1 MTDLMQQAEHE
12 VHARLTH
19 TGLSAQKVRLVCDAV
34 RGRQA
39 DAALDMLKFM
49 PQAAA
54 RPVFRLIRSAIA
66 NAEQNFG
73 MNREDLWVRA
83 IYADE
88 APTAKRGRFAAKG
101 RWKPILKRSS
111 HITVILH
118 ERVSEETAE

>member
-1 MTDLMQQAEHE
+1 MTDTQEIEHE
-12 VHARLTH
+12 VLARLTH

-39 DAALDMLKFM
+39 DEALDMLRFM

-54 RPVFRLIRSAIA
+54 RPVFKLIRSAVA

-73 MNREDLWVRA
+73 MAREDLIVKR

-88 APTAKRGRFAAKG
+88 APTMKRGRFAAKG

-111 HITVILH
+111 HITVILS
-118 ERVSEETAE
+118 ERAAAE

>member
-1 MTDLMQQAEHE
+1 MTELQAIEHE
-12 VHARLTH
+12 VLARVVH

-39 DAALDMLKFM
+39 DEALDMLRFM

-54 RPVFRLIRSAIA
+54 RPVYKLIRSAIA

-73 MNREDLWVRA
+73 MSREDLWVER

-88 APTAKRGRFAAKG
+88 APTVKRGRFATKG
-101 RWKPILKRSS
+101 RWKPQLKRSS
-111 HITVILH
+111 HITVILM
-118 ERVSEETAE
+118 ERATQGAAG